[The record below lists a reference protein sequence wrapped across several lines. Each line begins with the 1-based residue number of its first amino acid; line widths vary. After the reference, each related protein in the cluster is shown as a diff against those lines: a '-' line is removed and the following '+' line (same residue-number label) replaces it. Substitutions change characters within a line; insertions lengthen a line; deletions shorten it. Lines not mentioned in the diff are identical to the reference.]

1 MLRITLIFFLLLLN
15 NCGYQA
21 INKIDHSNYEISSY
35 KFYGNSQINKIIK
48 KNFNRYKNKKNTTEE
63 FDLIIKSNLINIKT
77 SKNKAGEA
85 TSLNLKIVV
94 DLEILKNGKKLKN
107 LTFNQN
113 TNYNNKDNK
122 FELKQFEKIVIN
134 NLTNKIINQMH
145 LSLSSIK

>member
-1 MLRITLIFFLLLLN
+1 MLKITLLIFFLLLN

-21 INKIDHSNYEISSY
+21 INKIDNSNYEISSY
-35 KFYGNSQINKIIK
+35 KFSGNSQINKIIK
-48 KNFNRYKNKKNTTEE
+48 KDFNRYKNKKNTTEE
-63 FDLIIKSNLINIKT
+63 FDLVVKSNLINIKN

-85 TSLNLKIVV
+85 TNLNLKIEVE
-94 DLEILKNGKKLKN
+94 LEILNNGKKLKN

-122 FELKQFEKIVIN
+122 FELKQFEKIIIS
-134 NLTNKIINQMH
+134 NLTNKIINQIH